1 MIFAPFVLGIAVVG
15 VLFRYLL
22 DSQFGLINYLLGL
35 VGIPAIGWTQT
46 QPWAWVG
53 LVGMTVWWTLGFN
66 TVIYLAGL
74 QAIPRE
80 QYEAASLDG
89 AGRRGQLL
97 YVTVPGLRNILI
109 FIVTTTVLAS
119 ANMFGQSYLVTNG
132 GPGDSTRTAIMVMTQ
147 EGLRSFKMGS
157 DSHELCAG
165 CVLDHHLDRQLPGH
179 AGEGEEEVTLTEPS
193 NAELA
198 SRSSGREPARR
209 RRAYRQD
216 RNGPFFWVG
225 IVALALIFAIPL
237 LWMFITSFRT
247 VEDSR
252 RIPMTLIPDEWTLR
266 AYKLLF
272 ADEQNPVFTWALNS
286 LIAATAHA
294 LLVLVV
300 ASMAAYALARLQF
313 RGKNV
318 LFGVIIAT
326 LFVPGFIFLMPNYLM
341 MDRLGWLDT
350 LIALIV
356 PGAAGAFG
364 VFFLRQ
370 FFLAIPKELEE
381 SALIDGANTWQIFTR
396 IVLPNA
402 KPALVTLGV
411 LAFLGNWNDFI
422 WPIFV
427 LFSPERLTL
436 PAGLST
442 LQAAYNIDYPVVMAG
457 ATVAALPVLILFVF
471 VQRYVIEGV
480 ASSGL
485 KG

>member
-1 MIFAPFVLGIAVVG
+1 M
-15 VLFRYLL
+15 
-22 DSQFGLINYLLGL
+22 
-35 VGIPAIGWTQT
+35 
-46 QPWAWVG
+46 
-53 LVGMTVWWTLGFN
+53 
-66 TVIYLAGL
+66 
-74 QAIPRE
+74 
-80 QYEAASLDG
+80 
-89 AGRRGQLL
+89 
-97 YVTVPGLRNILI
+97 
-109 FIVTTTVLAS
+109 
-119 ANMFGQSYLVTNG
+119 
-132 GPGDSTRTAIMVMTQ
+132 
-147 EGLRSFKMGS
+147 
-157 DSHELCAG
+157 
-165 CVLDHHLDRQLPGH
+165 
-179 AGEGEEEVTLTEPS
+179 TLTEPT
-193 NAELA
+193 NEQLA
-198 SRSSGREPARR
+198 RTDEPTKR
-209 RRAYRQD
+209 RRAYNQD
-216 RNGPFFWVG
+216 RNGPVFWVG
-225 IVALALIFAIPL
+225 IVLLALIFAVPL
-237 LWMFITSFRT
+237 LWMFLTSFRT
-247 VEDSR
+247 IEDSR
-252 RIPMTLIPDEWTLR
+252 RIPLTLIPDEFTLR

-272 ADEQNPVFTWALNS
+272 ADEQNPVYIWAANS
-286 LIAATAHA
+286 FIAATAHA
-294 LLVLVV
+294 ALVLVV
-300 ASMAAYALARLQF
+300 SSMAAYALARLKF

-318 LFGVIIAT
+318 LFGIIIAT

-411 LAFLGNWNDFI
+411 LSFLGNWNDFI

-442 LQAAYNIDYPVVMAG
+442 LQQAYNIDYPVVMAG
-457 ATVAALPVLILFVF
+457 ATVAAVPVLILFVF

>member
-1 MIFAPFVLGIAVVG
+1 M
-15 VLFRYLL
+15 
-22 DSQFGLINYLLGL
+22 
-35 VGIPAIGWTQT
+35 
-46 QPWAWVG
+46 
-53 LVGMTVWWTLGFN
+53 
-66 TVIYLAGL
+66 
-74 QAIPRE
+74 
-80 QYEAASLDG
+80 
-89 AGRRGQLL
+89 
-97 YVTVPGLRNILI
+97 
-109 FIVTTTVLAS
+109 
-119 ANMFGQSYLVTNG
+119 
-132 GPGDSTRTAIMVMTQ
+132 
-147 EGLRSFKMGS
+147 
-157 DSHELCAG
+157 
-165 CVLDHHLDRQLPGH
+165 
-179 AGEGEEEVTLTEPS
+179 TLTEPTDQ
-193 NAELA
+193 ELA
-198 SRSSGREPARR
+198 TRATPTAGRR
-209 RRAYRQD
+209 RRAYRDD

-225 IVALALIFAIPL
+225 IVALALVFAVPL
-237 LWMFITSFRT
+237 LWMFLTSFRT
-247 VEDSR
+247 IEDSR
-252 RIPMTLIPDEWTLR
+252 RIPLTLIPDELTLR
-266 AYKLLF
+266 AYRLLF
-272 ADEQNPVFTWALNS
+272 SDEQNPVFTWALNS
-286 LIAATAHA
+286 LIAAAAHA
-294 LLVLVV
+294 ALVLVV
-300 ASMAAYALARLQF
+300 SSMAAYALARLQF
-313 RGKNV
+313 RGKGV
-318 LFGVIIAT
+318 LFGIIVAT

-411 LAFLGNWNDFI
+411 LSFLGNWNDFI

-457 ATVAALPVLILFVF
+457 ATVAAVPVLILFVF